1 MRRVRAAA
9 LGLFFISAPG
19 CGRPDPRSLGAAADS
34 AGRTGLYTWLVEHDP
49 SAIVAWR
56 VPADRLRPLTPD
68 ARIIPAGAHPC
79 AQAVHFH
86 AVLVL
91 VSATDS
97 SAGKRDREAALDC
110 GFALFRD
117 AGGLVIAPR

>member
-1 MRRVRAAA
+1 V
-9 LGLFFISAPG
+9 LGLFFIISALSALG
-19 CGRPDPRSLGAAADS
+19 CGRPDPRSLAAAADS
-34 AGRTGLYTWLVEHDP
+34 AGRTGLYTWLVDHDP

-56 VPADRLRPLTPD
+56 VPAGRLRALSPD
-68 ARIIPAGAHPC
+68 ARITPAGAHPC

-91 VSATDS
+91 VATSDS

-117 AGGLVIAPR
+117 AGALVIAPR